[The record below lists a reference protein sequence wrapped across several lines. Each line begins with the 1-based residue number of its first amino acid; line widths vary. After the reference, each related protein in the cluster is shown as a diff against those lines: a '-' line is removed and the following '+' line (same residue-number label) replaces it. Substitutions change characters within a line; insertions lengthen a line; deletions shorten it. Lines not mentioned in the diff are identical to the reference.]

1 MRRGMIQPSHP
12 PQDEPMN
19 SPMPISLDV
28 VSWFKVTDSD
38 GRMLRSEEL
47 KAGADLH
54 DRLRLAHR
62 NYQLQGWTVDPL
74 LPGRWNFCARK
85 AGRQL
90 LIGVRAPAPRA
101 HRTDSQNS
109 LPIHSQVAT

>member
-1 MRRGMIQPSHP
+1 
-12 PQDEPMN
+12 MN

-28 VSWFKVTDSD
+28 ASWFKVTDSD
-38 GRMLRSEEL
+38 GRILRSEEL

-74 LPGRWNFCARK
+74 LPGRWSFCAKK
-85 AGRQL
+85 AGRQI
-90 LIGVRAPAPRA
+90 LIGIRRPAPQA
-101 HRTDSQNS
+101 YLTEPQIS
-109 LPIHSQVAT
+109 LPSPSHAAP

>member
-1 MRRGMIQPSHP
+1 
-12 PQDEPMN
+12 MN

-28 VSWFKVTDSD
+28 VSWFRVIDSS
-38 GRMLRSEEL
+38 GHTLRSEEL

-74 LPGRWNFCARK
+74 LPGRWSFCAKK
-85 AGRQL
+85 AGRQI
-90 LIGVRAPAPRA
+90 LIGIRVPVPKAYL
-101 HRTDSQNS
+101 TESQISPPTQSS
-109 LPIHSQVAT
+109 LQVM